1 MRGIGEAGSARIRA
15 VREGEPVSRREDIWE
30 EPVLGAGSAG
40 VGTDFEPVEL
50 GEETDTKMMGGGRWT
65 ENPVVDPEHSN
76 VDPDEEAAR
85 NRNTLLSYFN
95 DIASIP
101 TLTKEQE
108 VMLAKEMEAATF
120 EMRAGILAVPFT
132 WREAVQIWRGL
143 QAENRVTA
151 KMSEAY
157 GSGTPDGEERG
168 ERLDKALKRVEKLL
182 ARYDLLRATRASKE
196 RAEKLARVE
205 VSMRRALREAD
216 LSMQIFERVRR
227 KLRSARDTM
236 AGYERQISDL
246 RSPKRAPRTEQGRLR
261 RDRELRAL
269 RKQLREVETL
279 VGMKAPEFLA
289 LMDKVDLAYDRLM
302 FHKNKFV
309 QHNLKLV
316 IAIAKDYRN
325 MGIAFQDLI
334 QEGNLGLIRAVEK
347 FDYRRGHKFST
358 YALWWIRQALI
369 RAIQNQS
376 RTIRIPSHMHDTLL
390 KYYRCYNTLAKR
402 LGREPKTSE
411 LARELNLSVEQT
423 ERLQKMTREPV
434 SLETQ
439 VKGTDSK
446 ILKDFVK
453 DPGTHSPLEG
463 LDRVRL
469 ERATEDSIAQLNER
483 ERNILR
489 WRFGMKGEQDHTL
502 EEIGEKL
509 GLSRERVR
517 QLEARAIEKLRH
529 SSKQRLLEAFAEL

>member
-1 MRGIGEAGSARIRA
+1 MS
-15 VREGEPVSRREDIWE
+15 
-30 EPVLGAGSAG
+30 
-40 VGTDFEPVEL
+40 
-50 GEETDTKMMGGGRWT
+50 ETKS
-65 ENPVVDPEHSN
+65 ENQNVDPE
-76 VDPDEEAAR
+76 EEVAR

-101 TLTKEQE
+101 TLTKEEE
-108 VMLAKEMEAATF
+108 VMLAKEMESATF

-168 ERLDKALKRVEKLL
+168 ERLDKALKRVETGL
-182 ARYDLLRATRASKE
+182 ARYDQQL
-196 RAEKLARVE
+196 AEKAPREKTDRVAQ
-205 VSMRRALREAD
+205 SIQRALRDAD

-227 KLRSARDTM
+227 KLRSGRDTM
-236 AGYERQISDL
+236 VKYDLQIESL
-246 RSPKRAPRTEQGRLR
+246 RSPKRAPRSDEGKQKRDKDVRAIR
-261 RDRELRAL
+261 R
-269 RKQLREVETL
+269 QLREVEQS
-279 VGMKAPEFLA
+279 VGLKCAEFTE
-289 LMDKVDLAYDRLM
+289 LMDKVDLSYDRLM
-302 FHKNKFV
+302 YHKNKFV

-390 KYYRCYNTLAKR
+390 KYYRSYNALSKR

-411 LARELNLSVEQT
+411 LAEELKLSVEQT

-446 ILKDFVK
+446 VLKDFVK
-453 DPGTHSPLEG
+453 DPTTISPLEG

-469 ERATEDSIAQLNER
+469 ETATEDSIAQLNER

>member
-1 MRGIGEAGSARIRA
+1 
-15 VREGEPVSRREDIWE
+15 
-30 EPVLGAGSAG
+30 
-40 VGTDFEPVEL
+40 
-50 GEETDTKMMGGGRWT
+50 
-65 ENPVVDPEHSN
+65 
-76 VDPDEEAAR
+76 
-85 NRNTLLSYFN
+85 
-95 DIASIP
+95 
-101 TLTKEQE
+101 
-108 VMLAKEMEAATF
+108 
-120 EMRAGILAVPFT
+120 
-132 WREAVQIWRGL
+132 
-143 QAENRVTA
+143 
-151 KMSEAY
+151 MSEAY
-157 GSGTPDGEERG
+157 GSGTPEGEERG
-168 ERLDKALKRVEKLL
+168 EKLDKCLKRVEVLL
-182 ARYDLLRATRASKE
+182 ARYNELEAAGKDEESGALA
-196 RAEKLARVE
+196 KLE
-205 VSMRRALREAD
+205 LSIQKALRDAD
-216 LSMQIFERVRR
+216 LSMQIFERIRR
-227 KLRSARDTM
+227 KLRGARDTM
-236 AGYERQISDL
+236 ASYERQIRDL
-246 RSPKRAPRTEQGRLR
+246 RSPKRVPKTEKGKL
-261 RDRELRAL
+261 DREKELRSL
-269 RKQLREVETL
+269 RKQLRDVEIS
-279 VGMKAPEFLA
+279 VGAKAPDFIK
-289 LMDKVDLAYDRLM
+289 LMDGVDLAYERLM

-390 KYYRCYNTLAKR
+390 KYYRTYNALSKR

-411 LARELNLSVEQT
+411 LAKELKISLEQT

-446 ILKDFVK
+446 VLKDFVK
-453 DPGTHSPLEG
+453 DPATVSPLEG
-463 LDRVRL
+463 LDRLRL
-469 ERATEDSIAQLNER
+469 ERATEESISQLNER

>member
-1 MRGIGEAGSARIRA
+1 VNRKSDGVWDEQAMGAAQGGEEAE
-15 VREGEPVSRREDIWE
+15 VESR
-30 EPVLGAGSAG
+30 
-40 VGTDFEPVEL
+40 EL
-50 GEETDTKMMGGGRWT
+50 GVETDEKLVDGGDRWA
-65 ENPVVDPEHSN
+65 EPAVAEPEHSN

-95 DIASIP
+95 DIAHIP
-101 TLTKEQE
+101 TLTKEEE

-120 EMRAGILAVPFT
+120 EMRSGILSTPFT
-132 WREAVQIWRGL
+132 WREAVNIWRAL

-157 GSGTPDGEERG
+157 GSGTPEGEERG
-168 ERLDKALKRVEKLL
+168 ERLDAALERVEALL
-182 ARYDLLRATRASKE
+182 PRYEAHLRE
-196 RAEKLARVE
+196 RDGEERLARVE
-205 VSMRRALREAD
+205 QALVRALSEAD
-216 LSMQIFERVRR
+216 LSMQIFERIRR
-227 KLRSARDTM
+227 KLRAMRDTL
-236 AGYERQISDL
+236 ARYDAQINEL
-246 RSPKRAPRTEQGRLR
+246 RSPRRAPRSEKGCQDRE
-261 RDRELRAL
+261 RELRTL
-269 RKQLREVETL
+269 RRQMRDVEAV
-279 VGMKAPEFLA
+279 VGRRFAEFGPT
-289 LMDKVDLAYDRLM
+289 MERVDAAYDRLM
-302 FHKNKFV
+302 YHKNKFV

-347 FDYRRGHKFST
+347 FDHRRGHKFST

-390 KYYRCYNTLAKR
+390 KYYRTFNALSKR

-411 LARELNLSVEQT
+411 LAEAMKISLEQT

-446 ILKDFVK
+446 LLKDFVR
-453 DPGTHSPLEG
+453 DPAAVSPLDG
-463 LDRVRL
+463 LDRNRL
-469 ERATEDSIAQLNER
+469 ERATEESISMLNER

-529 SSKQRLLEAFAEL
+529 CSRQRLLEAFSDL

>member
-1 MRGIGEAGSARIRA
+1 VTKVGNVWDEQTFSVSQEA
-15 VREGEPVSRREDIWE
+15 EPEAENR
-30 EPVLGAGSAG
+30 
-40 VGTDFEPVEL
+40 EL
-50 GEETDTKMMGGGRWT
+50 GENTDRKLVGSPTWGETQT
-65 ENPVVDPEHSN
+65 PDPEHSN
-76 VDPDEEAAR
+76 VDPEEEVAR

-120 EMRAGILAVPFT
+120 EMRSGILSVPFT
-132 WREAVQIWRGL
+132 WREAVR
-143 QAENRVTA
+143 
-151 KMSEAY
+151 
-157 GSGTPDGEERG
+157 
-168 ERLDKALKRVEKLL
+168 ALKRVETLLGKYDQLASTKGAQPKL
-182 ARYDLLRATRASKE
+182 DKIDQGI
-196 RAEKLARVE
+196 
-205 VSMRRALREAD
+205 RRALKEAD
-216 LSMQIFERVRR
+216 LSMQIFERIRRAVRAFR
-227 KLRSARDTM
+227 DDLARADARIQALRHPR
-236 AGYERQISDL
+236 RV
-246 RSPKRAPRTEQGRLR
+246 PRTEKGQAARE
-261 RDRELRAL
+261 RDVRAARKDLRAIEA
-269 RKQLREVETL
+269 R
-279 VGMKAPEFLA
+279 VGMKQPEFA
-289 LMDKVDLAYDRLM
+289 KVMDGVDLAYDRLM
-302 FHKNKFV
+302 YHKNKFV

-390 KYYRCYNTLAKR
+390 KYYRSYNALSKR
-402 LGREPKTSE
+402 LGREPSTSE
-411 LARELNLSVEQT
+411 LAKELTLTVEQT
-423 ERLQKMTREPV
+423 EKLQKMTREPV

-446 ILKDFVK
+446 VLKDFVK
-453 DPGTHSPLEG
+453 DPTTVSPLEG
-463 LDRVRL
+463 LDRFRL
-469 ERATEDSIAQLNER
+469 EKATEESICQLNER

-529 SSKQRLLEAFAEL
+529 SSKQRLLETFTQL

>member
-1 MRGIGEAGSARIRA
+1 MDFSESSLGRNPRKGARRGGDCKAADTRIDAMGDGDVARDLVEEA
-15 VREGEPVSRREDIWE
+15 EPKT
-30 EPVLGAGSAG
+30 
-40 VGTDFEPVEL
+40 VG
-50 GEETDTKMMGGGRWT
+50 GQWT
-65 ENPVVDPEHSN
+65 ESTLVDPEHSN
-76 VDPDEEAAR
+76 VDPEEEAAR

-95 DIASIP
+95 DIANIP

-108 VMLAKEMEAATF
+108 VMLAKEMEVATF
-120 EMRAGILAVPFT
+120 EMRTGILSVPFT
-132 WREAVQIWRGL
+132 WRQAVGIWRGL

-168 ERLDKALKRVEKLL
+168 DRLDKCLVKVEVQVAKYDELVEAKAEAEKTARVVDSIQKALK
-182 ARYDLLRATRASKE
+182 
-196 RAEKLARVE
+196 
-205 VSMRRALREAD
+205 EAD
-216 LSMQIFERVRR
+216 LSMQIFERIRR
-227 KLRSARDTM
+227 KLRTARDSM
-236 AGYERQISDL
+236 ARLDQEIQSL
-246 RSPKRAPRTEQGRLR
+246 KSPKRAPRSEKGKAE
-261 RDRELRAL
+261 RDKELRAL
-269 RKQLREVETL
+269 RRKLRDVESS
-279 VGMKAPEFLA
+279 VGMKAADFIP
-289 LMDKVDLAYDRLM
+289 LMDRVDLAYDRLM
-302 FHKNKFV
+302 YHKNKFV

-390 KYYRCYNTLAKR
+390 KYYRTFNALSKR

-411 LARELNLSVEQT
+411 LAKELKISVEQT

-446 ILKDFVK
+446 VLKDFVK
-453 DPGTHSPLEG
+453 DPTAISPMEG
-463 LDRVRL
+463 LDRFRL

-529 SSKQRLLEAFAEL
+529 SSKQRLLDAFTDL

>member
-1 MRGIGEAGSARIRA
+1 M
-15 VREGEPVSRREDIWE
+15 
-30 EPVLGAGSAG
+30 
-40 VGTDFEPVEL
+40 T
-50 GEETDTKMMGGGRWT
+50 TKT
-65 ENPVVDPEHSN
+65 KENQN
-76 VDPDEEAAR
+76 VDPDEEVAR

-101 TLTKEQE
+101 TLTKEEE
-108 VMLAKEMEAATF
+108 VMLAKEMESATF
-120 EMRAGILAVPFT
+120 DMRTGILAVPFT
-132 WREAVQIWRGL
+132 WQEAVRIWRGL

-168 ERLDKALKRVEKLL
+168 ERLDKSLKRVETLL
-182 ARYDLLRATRASKE
+182 ARYQEAVQEKAQDKADKATKSIQ
-196 RAEKLARVE
+196 
-205 VSMRRALREAD
+205 RALREAD

-236 AGYERQISDL
+236 VEFDLQVEDL
-246 RSPKRAPRTEQGRLR
+246 RSPKRAPRSAAGKVQ
-261 RDRELRAL
+261 RDKEVRVA
-269 RKQLREVETL
+269 RKQLREVESL
-279 VGMKAPEFLA
+279 VGMKSADYIEV
-289 LMDKVDLAYDRLM
+289 MDRVDLAYDRLM
-302 FHKNKFV
+302 HHKNRFV

-390 KYYRCYNTLAKR
+390 KYYRSYNALAKR

-411 LARELNLSVEQT
+411 LAQELKISVEQT

-446 ILKDFVK
+446 VLKDFVK
-453 DPGTHSPLEG
+453 DPTTASPLEG

-469 ERATEDSIAQLNER
+469 EIATEDSIAQLNER

-529 SSKQRLLEAFAEL
+529 SSKQRLLEAFADL

>member
-1 MRGIGEAGSARIRA
+1 MSAA
-15 VREGEPVSRREDIWE
+15 
-30 EPVLGAGSAG
+30 
-40 VGTDFEPVEL
+40 
-50 GEETDTKMMGGGRWT
+50 RW
-65 ENPVVDPEHSN
+65 NKSSVVDPEHSN

-108 VMLAKEMEAATF
+108 VMLAKEMESATF

-132 WREAVQIWRGL
+132 WREAVDIWRGL

-168 ERLDKALKRVEKLL
+168 ERLDR
-182 ARYDLLRATRASKE
+182 S
-196 RAEKLARVE
+196 LARVE
-205 VSMRRALREAD
+205 SLLAKYDAALGKKAAKHDPGKLAESIQRALKQAD

-236 AGYERQISDL
+236 AGYERQIESL
-246 RSPKRAPRTEQGRLR
+246 KSPKRAPRTEKGQAARQRDLR
-261 RDRELRAL
+261 VL
-269 RKQLREVETL
+269 RKQLREVEQS
-279 VGMKAPEFLA
+279 VGMKSDAYMVV
-289 LMDKVDLAYDRLM
+289 MDKVDLGYDRLM
-302 FHKNKFV
+302 YHKNKFV

-325 MGIAFQDLI
+325 MGIPFQDLI

-390 KYYRCYNTLAKR
+390 KYYRTFNALSKR

-411 LARELNLSVEQT
+411 LAKELKISVEQT

-446 ILKDFVK
+446 VLKDFVK
-453 DPGTHSPLEG
+453 DPGTPSPLDG
-463 LDRVRL
+463 LDRFRL
-469 ERATEDSIAQLNER
+469 EKATEESIAQLNER

-529 SSKQRLLEAFAEL
+529 SSKQRLLEAFTDL

>member
-1 MRGIGEAGSARIRA
+1 VDGKVASASVWDEQAFSVSQSQEPESEAR
-15 VREGEPVSRREDIWE
+15 
-30 EPVLGAGSAG
+30 
-40 VGTDFEPVEL
+40 EL
-50 GEETDTKMMGGGRWT
+50 GEETDRKIVTGNRWG
-65 ENPVVDPEHSN
+65 ENPPANPEHSN
-76 VDPDEEAAR
+76 VDPEEEVAR

-95 DIASIP
+95 DIAAIP

-120 EMRAGILAVPFT
+120 EMRSGILSVPFT
-132 WREAVQIWRGL
+132 WREAVSIWRGL
-143 QAENRVTA
+143 QGENRVTA
-151 KMSEAY
+151 KMSESY
-157 GSGTPDGEERG
+157 GSGTPDGAERG
-168 ERLDKALKRVEKLL
+168 EKLDRALKRVETLL
-182 ARYDLLRATRASKE
+182 GKYDQLVSQRAG
-196 RAEKLARVE
+196 AEQLDKIDQGI
-205 VSMRRALREAD
+205 RRALRDAD
-216 LSMQIFERVRR
+216 LSMQIFERIRR
-227 KLRSARDTM
+227 KLRAARDEM
-236 AGYERQISDL
+236 ARALGLVDSL
-246 RSPKRAPRTEQGRLR
+246 RSSRRTPRTDKGRTV
-261 RDRELRAL
+261 REREVRAA
-269 RKQLREVETL
+269 RKQLREIEAR
-279 VGMKAPEFLA
+279 VGMKAAEFTCV
-289 LMDKVDLAYDRLM
+289 MDQVDLAYDRLM
-302 FHKNKFV
+302 YHKNKFV

-390 KYYRCYNTLAKR
+390 KYYRSYNALSKR
-402 LGREPKTSE
+402 LGREPTTTE
-411 LARELNLSVEQT
+411 LGKELGLSVDQT
-423 ERLQKMTREPV
+423 EKLQKMTREPV

-446 ILKDFVK
+446 VLKDFVK
-453 DPGTHSPLEG
+453 DPTTVSPLEG
-463 LDRVRL
+463 LDRFRL
-469 ERATEDSIAQLNER
+469 EKATEESISQLNER

-529 SSKQRLLEAFAEL
+529 CSKQRLLEAFTEL

>member
-1 MRGIGEAGSARIRA
+1 MAWNEDETAIAD
-15 VREGEPVSRREDIWE
+15 SRNLEDALEFE
-30 EPVLGAGSAG
+30 EPVATKAM
-40 VGTDFEPVEL
+40 
-50 GEETDTKMMGGGRWT
+50 EEGPWAEKGM
-65 ENPVVDPEHSN
+65 VDPEHSN
-76 VDPDEEAAR
+76 VDPDEEVAR

-101 TLTKEQE
+101 TLTKDQE
-108 VMLAKEMEAATF
+108 VMLAQEMESATIR
-120 EMRAGILAVPFT
+120 MRGGILAVPLT
-132 WREAVQIWRGL
+132 WREAVAHWRSL

-151 KMSEAY
+151 KMSESY
-157 GSGTPDGEERG
+157 GSGTPEGERRG
-168 ERLDKALKRVEKLL
+168 ERLDESLAIVEACL
-182 ARYDLLRATRASKE
+182 AEYDRLGGETAP
-196 RAEKLARVE
+196 AEKTTDIIGKVQE
-205 VSMRRALREAD
+205 SLRDAD
-216 LSMQIFERVRR
+216 LSMQLVDSIRR
-227 KLRSARDTM
+227 KLRAERDVM
-236 AGYERQISDL
+236 VRIDRQIRDL
-246 RSPKRAPRTEQGRLR
+246 ESPKRAPRSDRGRVE
-261 RDRELRAL
+261 RDEELRS
-269 RKQLREVETL
+269 LRERLKLVEDR
-279 VGMKAPEFLA
+279 VGMSVTEFPA
-289 LMDKVDLAYDRLM
+289 LMDRVDLAYDRLM
-302 FHKNKFV
+302 YHKNKFV

-325 MGIAFQDLI
+325 MGIEFHDLI

-390 KYYRCYNTLAKR
+390 KFYRTEKGLHTR
-402 LGREPKTSE
+402 LGREPNTSE
-411 LARELNLSVEQT
+411 LAKELKLSYEQT

-434 SLETQ
+434 SLETR

-446 ILKDFVK
+446 VLKDFVK
-453 DPGTHSPLEG
+453 DPSTVSPLEG
-463 LDRVRL
+463 LDRFRL
-469 ERATEDSIAQLNER
+469 EQATEDSIAQLNER

-517 QLEARAIEKLRH
+517 QLEARAIEKLRS
-529 SSKQRLLEAFAEL
+529 SSKHRLLEPFTE

>member
-1 MRGIGEAGSARIRA
+1 MSASWHI
-15 VREGEPVSRREDIWE
+15 
-30 EPVLGAGSAG
+30 
-40 VGTDFEPVEL
+40 
-50 GEETDTKMMGGGRWT
+50 
-65 ENPVVDPEHSN
+65 DPENSN

-95 DIASIP
+95 DIAAIP
-101 TLTKEQE
+101 TLTKDEE

-120 EMRAGILAVPFT
+120 EMRESILKVPFT
-132 WREAVQIWRGL
+132 WREAVDIWRGL

-157 GSGTPDGEERG
+157 GSGTPEGEERG
-168 ERLDKALKRVEKLL
+168 LKVDKHLKRVEQQL
-182 ARYDLLRATRASKE
+182 ARYDELLAAEADEASL
-196 RAEKLARVE
+196 EKVVA
-205 VSMRRALREAD
+205 SMQRSLRDAD

-227 KLRSARDTM
+227 KLRAARDTVQRHD
-236 AGYERQISDL
+236 GQLREL
-246 RSPKRAPRTEQGRLR
+246 RSPKRAPRTEKGRV
-261 RDRELRAL
+261 DRERDVRNL
-269 RKQLREVETL
+269 RKQLRDVEL
-279 VGMKAPEFLA
+279 SIGMRAPEYIA
-289 LMDKVDLAYDRLM
+289 LMDIVDRSYERLM
-302 FHKNKFV
+302 HHKNRFV

-390 KYYRCYNTLAKR
+390 KYYRTYNALSKR

-411 LARELNLSVEQT
+411 LARDLKLSVEQT
-423 ERLQKMTREPV
+423 ERLQKMTREPI

-446 ILKDFVK
+446 VLKDFVK
-453 DPGTHSPLEG
+453 DPGTISPMDG

-469 ERATEDSIAQLNER
+469 EKATEESISQLNER

>member
-1 MRGIGEAGSARIRA
+1 MKGARWA
-15 VREGEPVSRREDIWE
+15 ES
-30 EPVLGAGSAG
+30 S
-40 VGTDFEPVEL
+40 T
-50 GEETDTKMMGGGRWT
+50 TT
-65 ENPVVDPEHSN
+65 VVDPEHSN
-76 VDPDEEAAR
+76 VDPEEEAAR

-101 TLTKEQE
+101 TLTKEEE
-108 VMLAKEMEAATF
+108 VMLAKEMESATG
-120 EMRAGILAVPFT
+120 EMRGGILSVPFT
-132 WREAVQIWRGL
+132 WREAIEIWRGL

-157 GSGTPDGEERG
+157 GSGTPEGEERG
-168 ERLDKALKRVEKLL
+168 EKLDKCLKRVEALL
-182 ARYDLLRATRASKE
+182 ARYNELEAANKDDKAGLT
-196 RAEKLARVE
+196 KLE
-205 VSMRRALREAD
+205 NSIQKALREAD
-216 LSMQIFERVRR
+216 LSMQIFERLRR
-227 KLRSARDTM
+227 RLRGGRDTM
-236 AGYERQISDL
+236 ASYERQIREL
-246 RSPKRAPRTEQGRLR
+246 RSPKRVPKTDKGKQ
-261 RDRELRAL
+261 DREKELRAL
-269 RKQLREVETL
+269 RKQLRDVEISIG
-279 VGMKAPEFLA
+279 VRAPEFIA
-289 LMDKVDLAYDRLM
+289 LMDRVDLAYERLM

-390 KYYRCYNTLAKR
+390 KYYRTYNALSKR

-411 LARELNLSVEQT
+411 LAKELKISLEQT

-446 ILKDFVK
+446 VLKDFVK
-453 DPGTHSPLEG
+453 DPATVSPLEG
-463 LDRVRL
+463 LDRLRL
-469 ERATEDSIAQLNER
+469 ERATEESISQLNER

-529 SSKQRLLEAFAEL
+529 SSKQRLLEAFADL

>member
-1 MRGIGEAGSARIRA
+1 MGTVWDEQALSGSRSEGSRA
-15 VREGEPVSRREDIWE
+15 SE
-30 EPVLGAGSAG
+30 LG
-40 VGTDFEPVEL
+40 VEVEL
-50 GEETDTKMMGGGRWT
+50 GEGTDEAIAAGPFT
-65 ENPVVDPEHSN
+65 ERSMVDPEHSN
-76 VDPDEEAAR
+76 VDPDEEVAR

-101 TLTKEQE
+101 TLTKEEE

-120 EMRAGILAVPFT
+120 EMRGGILSVPFT
-132 WREAVQIWRGL
+132 WREAIEIWRNL

-157 GSGTPDGEERG
+157 GSGTPEGEERG
-168 ERLDKALKRVEKLL
+168 ERLDKALKK
-182 ARYDLLRATRASKE
+182 
-196 RAEKLARVE
+196 VE
-205 VSMRRALREAD
+205 VLLDRYEVVVKEEEPSENIQKLVESIEKALRDAD
-216 LSMQIFERVRR
+216 LSMQIFERIRR
-227 KLRSARDTM
+227 KLRENRDIM
-236 AGYERQISDL
+236 VRRDKEINDL
-246 RSPKRAPRTEQGRLR
+246 RSPKRAPRSEAGKVEREKEVRIARKKLR
-261 RDRELRAL
+261 SI
-269 RKQLREVETL
+269 ETKI
-279 VGMKAPEFLA
+279 GIKCPEFVK

-302 FHKNKFV
+302 YHKNKFV

-325 MGIAFQDLI
+325 MGIHFQDLI

-390 KYYRCYNTLAKR
+390 KYYRTYNALSKR
-402 LGREPKTSE
+402 LGREPQTSE
-411 LARELNLSVEQT
+411 LAKELKLSVEQT

-446 ILKDFVK
+446 VLKDFVK
-453 DPGTHSPLEG
+453 DPSTVSPLEG
-463 LDRVRL
+463 LDRFRL
-469 ERATEDSIAQLNER
+469 EQATEDSIAQLNER

-517 QLEARAIEKLRH
+517 QLEARAIEKLRN
-529 SSKQRLLEAFAEL
+529 SSKQRLLEAFTDL

>member
-1 MRGIGEAGSARIRA
+1 
-15 VREGEPVSRREDIWE
+15 
-30 EPVLGAGSAG
+30 
-40 VGTDFEPVEL
+40 
-50 GEETDTKMMGGGRWT
+50 
-65 ENPVVDPEHSN
+65 
-76 VDPDEEAAR
+76 
-85 NRNTLLSYFN
+85 
-95 DIASIP
+95 
-101 TLTKEQE
+101 
-108 VMLAKEMEAATF
+108 MLAKEMESATF

-132 WREAVQIWRGL
+132 WREAVDIWRGL

-168 ERLDKALKRVEKLL
+168 ERLDKAL
-182 ARYDLLRATRASKE
+182 
-196 RAEKLARVE
+196 ARVE
-205 VSMRRALREAD
+205 SQLAKYDALISKKGGREKTEKLTDSIQRALRQAD

-227 KLRSARDTM
+227 KLRSARDTI
-236 AGYERQISDL
+236 AGYDRQARSL
-246 RSPKRAPRTEQGRLR
+246 KSPKRAPRTEKGKAERE
-261 RDRELRAL
+261 RELRVL
-269 RKQLREVETL
+269 RKQMREVEQS
-279 VGMKAPEFLA
+279 VGMKAIDYMA
-289 LMDKVDLAYDRLM
+289 LMDQVDLAYDRLM

-325 MGIAFQDLI
+325 MGIPFQDLI

-390 KYYRCYNTLAKR
+390 KYYRTFNALSKR

-411 LARELNLSVEQT
+411 LSKELKISVEQT

-446 ILKDFVK
+446 VLKDFVK
-453 DPGTHSPLEG
+453 DPSTLSPLDG
-463 LDRVRL
+463 LDRFRL
-469 ERATEDSIAQLNER
+469 EKATEESIAQLNER

>member
-1 MRGIGEAGSARIRA
+1 
-15 VREGEPVSRREDIWE
+15 VSRKGDLIWDGDGVAVSD
-30 EPVLGAGSAG
+30 PGVDAGAEAS
-40 VGTDFEPVEL
+40 EI
-50 GEETDTKMMGGGRWT
+50 GEETDGKIMETNRWT
-65 ENPVVDPEHSN
+65 DSAAVDPENSN
-76 VDPDEEAAR
+76 VDPEEEAAR

-101 TLTKEQE
+101 TLTKDQE
-108 VMLAKEMEAATF
+108 VMLAKEMEAATY
-120 EMRAGILAVPFT
+120 EMRSGILAVPFT
-132 WREAVQIWRGL
+132 WREAVTIWRGL

-151 KMSEAY
+151 KMSESY

-168 ERLDKALKRVEKLL
+168 ERLDAALEKVEKLL
-182 ARYDLLRATRASKE
+182 AKYDAAGSDRVAKDKRD
-196 RAEKLARVE
+196 KLAQGIQ
-205 VSMRRALREAD
+205 RALRDAD
-216 LSMQIFERVRR
+216 LSMQIFERIRR
-227 KLRSARDTM
+227 KLRSARDAM
-236 AGYERQISDL
+236 EGY
-246 RSPKRAPRTEQGRLR
+246 
-261 RDRELRAL
+261 DRELRSLKSPRRAPRSAEGRQQRDREIRQL
-269 RKQLREVETL
+269 RKQLREVESS
-279 VGMKAPEFLA
+279 VGMKWTDYAKI
-289 LMDKVDLAYDRLM
+289 MDRVDLAYDRLM

-390 KYYRCYNTLAKR
+390 KYYRTYNSLSKR
-402 LGREPKTSE
+402 LGREPTTTE
-411 LARELNLSVEQT
+411 LGKELGLSVEQT
-423 ERLQKMTREPV
+423 EKLQKMTREPV

-446 ILKDFVK
+446 VLKDFVK
-453 DPGTHSPLEG
+453 DSTSVSPLEG
-463 LDRVRL
+463 LDRFRL
-469 ERATEDSIAQLNER
+469 EQATEESISQLNER

-517 QLEARAIEKLRH
+517 QLEARAIEKLRQ
-529 SSKQRLLEAFAEL
+529 SSKQRLLEAFSELA

>member
-1 MRGIGEAGSARIRA
+1 MS
-15 VREGEPVSRREDIWE
+15 SN
-30 EPVLGAGSAG
+30 S
-40 VGTDFEPVEL
+40 
-50 GEETDTKMMGGGRWT
+50 
-65 ENPVVDPEHSN
+65 ENQNVDPE
-76 VDPDEEAAR
+76 EEVAR

-95 DIASIP
+95 DIAAIP
-101 TLTKEQE
+101 TLTKEEE

-120 EMRAGILAVPFT
+120 DMRAGILAVPFT
-132 WREAVQIWRGL
+132 WREAVAIWRGL

-168 ERLDKALKRVEKLL
+168 EKLDKALKRVENQL
-182 ARYDLLRATRASKE
+182 ARWDKGRT
-196 RAEKLARVE
+196 EKLPADKLDKA
-205 VSMRRALREAD
+205 SASIQRALREAD
-216 LSMQIFERVRR
+216 LSMQIFERIRR
-227 KLRSARDTM
+227 RLRTARDTM
-236 AGYERQISDL
+236 VGFDNKIQEL
-246 RSPKRAPRTEQGRLR
+246 KSPKRAPKTAEGKAR
-261 RDRELRAL
+261 RDKEIRTL
-269 RKQLREVETL
+269 RKHLREVENE
-279 VGMKAPEFLA
+279 VGMKVADYAP

-302 FHKNKFV
+302 YHKNKFV

-390 KYYRCYNTLAKR
+390 KYYRSYNALSKR
-402 LGREPKTSE
+402 LGREPTTSE
-411 LARELNLSVEQT
+411 LAKDLKITVEQT

-446 ILKDFVK
+446 VLKDFVK
-453 DPGTHSPLEG
+453 DPAAVSPLDG
-463 LDRVRL
+463 LDRMRL
-469 ERATEDSIAQLNER
+469 ETATEDSIAQLNDR

-529 SSKQRLLEAFAEL
+529 SSKQRLLEAFTDLS

>member
-1 MRGIGEAGSARIRA
+1 MSA
-15 VREGEPVSRREDIWE
+15 
-30 EPVLGAGSAG
+30 
-40 VGTDFEPVEL
+40 
-50 GEETDTKMMGGGRWT
+50 KRWT
-65 ENPVVDPEHSN
+65 DSQVVDPEHSN

-101 TLTKEQE
+101 TLTKEEE

-120 EMRAGILAVPFT
+120 DMRAGILAVPFT
-132 WREAVQIWRGL
+132 WREAVDIWRGL

-168 ERLDKALKRVEKLL
+168 ERLDKALAKVEAQLVK
-182 ARYDLLRATRASKE
+182 YDDEAGHKSPKDTSHKVAS
-196 RAEKLARVE
+196 
-205 VSMRRALREAD
+205 SIQRALKQAD

-227 KLRSARDTM
+227 KLRTARDTM
-236 AGYERQISDL
+236 VSYERQVKDL
-246 RSPKRAPRTEQGRLR
+246 KAPKRAPRTDKGKVERERDLRMLR
-261 RDRELRAL
+261 R
-269 RKQLREVETL
+269 QIREVEL
-279 VGMKAPEFLA
+279 SVGMRSMEFIE
-289 LMDKVDLAYDRLM
+289 LMDGVDMAYDRLM
-302 FHKNKFV
+302 DHKNKFV

-390 KYYRCYNTLAKR
+390 KYYRTFNALSKR

-411 LARELNLSVEQT
+411 LAKELKISVEQT

-446 ILKDFVK
+446 VLKDFVK
-453 DPGTHSPLEG
+453 DPTTLSPLEG
-463 LDRVRL
+463 LDRFRL
-469 ERATEDSIAQLNER
+469 EQATEESIAQLNER

-529 SSKQRLLEAFAEL
+529 SSKQRLLEAFTELS

>member
-1 MRGIGEAGSARIRA
+1 MSA
-15 VREGEPVSRREDIWE
+15 SWKHQ
-30 EPVLGAGSAG
+30 AG
-40 VGTDFEPVEL
+40 VD
-50 GEETDTKMMGGGRWT
+50 R
-65 ENPVVDPEHSN
+65 ENSN

-95 DIASIP
+95 DIAQIP
-101 TLTKEQE
+101 TLTKDEE
-108 VMLAKEMEAATF
+108 VLLAKEMESATF
-120 EMRAGILAVPFT
+120 EMREAILRVPLT
-132 WREAVQIWRGL
+132 WRETVDIWRGL
-143 QAENRVTA
+143 QAEHRVTA

-157 GSGTPDGEERG
+157 GSGTPESEERG
-168 ERLDKALKRVEKLL
+168 DKIDKCLKRVEAQLERYVELAAAAAGSAEVARTVKLI
-182 ARYDLLRATRASKE
+182 RK
-196 RAEKLARVE
+196 
-205 VSMRRALREAD
+205 ALREAD

-227 KLRSARDTM
+227 KLCARRDEMRRTRD
-236 AGYERQISDL
+236 AIGAL
-246 RSPKRAPRTEQGRLR
+246 GSPKRAPRTEHG
-261 RDRELRAL
+261 RELREHDLA
-269 RKQLREVETL
+269 QLRERLAQQEGH
-279 VGMKAPEFLA
+279 VGLCAAEYIP
-289 LMDKVDLAYDRLM
+289 LMDVVDVSYERLM
-302 FHKNKFV
+302 LHKNKFV

-390 KYYRCYNTLAKR
+390 KYYRAYNTLSKR

-411 LARELNLSVEQT
+411 LARELSLSVDQT
-423 ERLQKMTREPV
+423 ERLQKMTREPI

-446 ILKDFVK
+446 MLKDFVR
-453 DPGTHSPLEG
+453 DPSTLSPADG
-463 LDRVRL
+463 MDRVRL
-469 ERATEDSIAQLNER
+469 EQATEESIAQLNER

-529 SSKQRLLEAFAEL
+529 SSRQRLLDAFAET

>member
-1 MRGIGEAGSARIRA
+1 MDAAER
-15 VREGEPVSRREDIWE
+15 
-30 EPVLGAGSAG
+30 
-40 VGTDFEPVEL
+40 
-50 GEETDTKMMGGGRWT
+50 EETDLAEKTMI
-65 ENPVVDPEHSN
+65 DPENSN
-76 VDPDEEAAR
+76 VDPDDEVAR

-108 VMLAKEMEAATF
+108 VMLAKEMESATL
-120 EMRAGILAVPFT
+120 EMRAGILSVPFT
-132 WREAVQIWRGL
+132 WREAVEIWRGL

-168 ERLDKALKRVEKLL
+168 ERLDKALKRVESLL
-182 ARYDLLRATRASKE
+182 GKYDLLIGSKGSKDKVNRIGAS
-196 RAEKLARVE
+196 VD
-205 VSMRRALREAD
+205 RALKEAD

-227 KLRSARDTM
+227 KLRTARDTM
-236 AGYERQISDL
+236 VSFDRQVRDL
-246 RSPKRAPRTEQGRLR
+246 KSPKRAPRSDKGKAS
-261 RDRELRAL
+261 RDREVRMLR
-269 RKQLREVETL
+269 RQLREVEKS
-279 VGMKAPEFLA
+279 VGIVCDEFTE
-289 LMDKVDLAYDRLM
+289 LMDSVDLAYDRLM
-302 FHKNKFV
+302 YHKNKFV

-390 KYYRCYNTLAKR
+390 KYYRTYNAMAKR

-411 LARELNLSVEQT
+411 LAKELSISVEQT

-446 ILKDFVK
+446 VLKDFVK
-453 DPGTHSPLEG
+453 DPDMVSPIEG
-463 LDRVRL
+463 LDRMRL
-469 ERATEDSIAQLNER
+469 EQATEDSISQLNER

-502 EEIGEKL
+502 EEIGDKL

-529 SSKQRLLEAFAEL
+529 SSKQRLLEAFTEL

>member
-1 MRGIGEAGSARIRA
+1 MI
-15 VREGEPVSRREDIWE
+15 
-30 EPVLGAGSAG
+30 
-40 VGTDFEPVEL
+40 
-50 GEETDTKMMGGGRWT
+50 
-65 ENPVVDPEHSN
+65 DPENSN
-76 VDPDEEAAR
+76 VDPEEEVAR

-108 VMLAKEMEAATF
+108 VMLAKEMESATL
-120 EMRAGILAVPFT
+120 EMRGGILSVPFT
-132 WREAVQIWRGL
+132 WREAVDIWRGL

-168 ERLDKALKRVEKLL
+168 ERLDKALKRVESLL
-182 ARYDLLRATRASKE
+182 ARYDKQLEEKAE
-196 RAEKLARVE
+196 RDALDRIGRSIQK
-205 VSMRRALREAD
+205 ALREAD

-227 KLRSARDTM
+227 KLRTARDTM
-236 AGYERQISDL
+236 SSFDRQVRQL
-246 RSPKRAPRTEQGRLR
+246 KSPKRAPRSEKGKGE
-261 RDRELRAL
+261 RDREVRQLR
-269 RKQLREVETL
+269 RQLREVEVS
-279 VGMKAPEFLA
+279 VGMRFAEFA
-289 LMDKVDLAYDRLM
+289 EGMDTVDLAYDRLM
-302 FHKNKFV
+302 YHKNKFV

-390 KYYRCYNTLAKR
+390 KYYRTYNALAKR

-411 LARELNLSVEQT
+411 LAKELKISVEQT

-446 ILKDFVK
+446 VLKDFVK
-453 DPGTHSPLEG
+453 DPTMVSPIEG
-463 LDRVRL
+463 LDRMRL
-469 ERATEDSIAQLNER
+469 EQATEDSISQLNER

>member
-1 MRGIGEAGSARIRA
+1 MTRKIENVWDEQAFTAMSDGE
-15 VREGEPVSRREDIWE
+15 
-30 EPVLGAGSAG
+30 GAEVEAN
-40 VGTDFEPVEL
+40 EL
-50 GEETDTKMMGGGRWT
+50 GEETDGKMMKGGGWADS
-65 ENPVVDPEHSN
+65 PVVDPEHSN
-76 VDPDEEAAR
+76 VDPEEEAAR

-120 EMRAGILAVPFT
+120 EMRTGILSVPFT
-132 WREAVQIWRGL
+132 WREAVDIWRGL

-168 ERLDKALKRVEKLL
+168 ERLDKALRRVETLL
-182 ARYDLLRATRASKE
+182 TKYDELCAGKVSKE
-196 RAEKLARVE
+196 RNSKIGRVE
-205 VSMRRALREAD
+205 ASIQRALRDAD

-227 KLRSARDTM
+227 KVRTARDTM
-236 AGYERQISDL
+236 VGYEKRISAL
-246 RSPKRAPRTEQGRLR
+246 RSPKRAPRTEKGKVE
-261 RDRELRAL
+261 RDREVRVL
-269 RKQLREVETL
+269 RKQLREVEVS
-279 VGMKAPEFLA
+279 VGMRSSEFIT

-390 KYYRCYNTLAKR
+390 KYYRSYNALAKR

-411 LARELNLSVEQT
+411 LAKELNLSVEQT

-453 DPGTHSPLEG
+453 DPATLSPLDG
-463 LDRVRL
+463 LDRMRL
-469 ERATEDSIAQLNER
+469 ERATEDSILQLNER

-529 SSKQRLLEAFAEL
+529 SSKQRLLEAFTEL

>member
-1 MRGIGEAGSARIRA
+1 MKGARWA
-15 VREGEPVSRREDIWE
+15 ES
-30 EPVLGAGSAG
+30 
-40 VGTDFEPVEL
+40 T
-50 GEETDTKMMGGGRWT
+50 
-65 ENPVVDPEHSN
+65 VVDPEHSN
-76 VDPDEEAAR
+76 VDPEEEAAR

-101 TLTKEQE
+101 TLTKEEE
-108 VMLAKEMEAATF
+108 VMLAKEMESATH
-120 EMRAGILAVPFT
+120 EMRSGILSVSFT
-132 WREAVQIWRGL
+132 WREAIDIWRGL

-157 GSGTPDGEERG
+157 GSGTPEGEERG
-168 ERLDKALKRVEKLL
+168 EKLDKCLKRVEILL
-182 ARYDLLRATRASKE
+182 AKYNEIEAANKE
-196 RAEKLARVE
+196 DKTSLTKLE
-205 VSMRRALREAD
+205 QSIQKALRDAD
-216 LSMQIFERVRR
+216 LSMQIFERIRR
-227 KLRSARDTM
+227 KLRGARDTM
-236 AGYERQISDL
+236 VSYERQIRDL
-246 RSPKRAPRTEQGRLR
+246 RSPKRTPKTEKGKQ
-261 RDRELRAL
+261 DREKELRAL
-269 RKQLREVETL
+269 RKQLRDVEIS
-279 VGMKAPEFLA
+279 VGVKSPDFIK
-289 LMDKVDLAYDRLM
+289 LMDRVDLAYERLM

-390 KYYRCYNTLAKR
+390 KYYRTYNALSKR

-411 LARELNLSVEQT
+411 LAKELKISLEQT

-446 ILKDFVK
+446 VLKDFVK
-453 DPGTHSPLEG
+453 DPATVSPLDG

-469 ERATEDSIAQLNER
+469 ERATEESISQLNER

>member
-1 MRGIGEAGSARIRA
+1 MRRTERHGK
-15 VREGEPVSRREDIWE
+15 
-30 EPVLGAGSAG
+30 
-40 VGTDFEPVEL
+40 
-50 GEETDTKMMGGGRWT
+50 TK
-65 ENPVVDPEHSN
+65 VKDSIIIDPEHSN
-76 VDPDEEAAR
+76 VDPDEEVAR

-101 TLTKEQE
+101 TLTKEEE
-108 VMLAKEMEAATF
+108 VMLAKEMESATF

-132 WREAVQIWRGL
+132 WREAVEIWHGL

-168 ERLDKALKRVEKLL
+168 ERLDKALKRVEALL
-182 ARYDLLRATRASKE
+182 AKHDALLTAKISKE
-196 RAEKLARVE
+196 KTARLVRSIE
-205 VSMRRALREAD
+205 RALKDAD

-236 AGYERQISDL
+236 VTYDRQLRDL
-246 RSPKRAPRTEQGRLR
+246 KSPKRAPRSEKGKAEREREVRTAR
-261 RDRELRAL
+261 R
-269 RKQLREVETL
+269 QLREVEAS
-279 VGMKAPEFLA
+279 VGMRCAEFSA
-289 LMDKVDLAYDRLM
+289 LMDRVDLAYDRLM
-302 FHKNKFV
+302 YHKNKFV

-390 KYYRCYNTLAKR
+390 KYYRTYNALAKR

-411 LARELNLSVEQT
+411 LAEELDISVEQT

-446 ILKDFVK
+446 VLKDFVK
-453 DPGTHSPLEG
+453 DPTMVSPIDG

-469 ERATEDSIAQLNER
+469 EQATEDSIAQLNDR

-502 EEIGEKL
+502 EEIAEKL

-529 SSKQRLLEAFAEL
+529 SAKQRLLEAFTDL

>member
-1 MRGIGEAGSARIRA
+1 
-15 VREGEPVSRREDIWE
+15 
-30 EPVLGAGSAG
+30 
-40 VGTDFEPVEL
+40 
-50 GEETDTKMMGGGRWT
+50 
-65 ENPVVDPEHSN
+65 
-76 VDPDEEAAR
+76 
-85 NRNTLLSYFN
+85 
-95 DIASIP
+95 
-101 TLTKEQE
+101 
-108 VMLAKEMEAATF
+108 MLAKEMESATF

-132 WREAVQIWRGL
+132 WREAISIWRAL

-157 GSGTPDGEERG
+157 GSGTPEGEERSQ
-168 ERLDKALKRVEKLL
+168 RLDKV
-182 ARYDLLRATRASKE
+182 
-196 RAEKLARVE
+196 LARVE
-205 VSMRRALREAD
+205 KQVARYDATAAAKPERPELGRLCRQIQKTLREAD
-216 LSMQIFERVRR
+216 LSMQIFERIRR
-227 KLRSARDTM
+227 KLRTARDTM
-236 AGYERQISDL
+236 ADYDRRLEEL
-246 RSPKRAPRTEQGRLR
+246 RSPKRAPRTDRGRAERERDLGALR
-261 RDRELRAL
+261 RH
-269 RKQLREVETL
+269 LREIEDH
-279 VGMKAPEFLA
+279 VGVRAPDFLS
-289 LMDKVDLAYDRLM
+289 LMERVDLAYDRLM
-302 FHKNKFV
+302 YHKNKFV

-390 KYYRCYNTLAKR
+390 KYYRAYNTLSKR
-402 LGREPKTSE
+402 LGREPTTSE
-411 LARELNLSVEQT
+411 LGRELKLSLDQT

-446 ILKDFVK
+446 VLKDFVK
-453 DPGTHSPLEG
+453 DPAAVSPTEG
-463 LDRVRL
+463 LDRLRL

-529 SSKQRLLEAFAEL
+529 SSKQRLLEAFSDL

>member
-1 MRGIGEAGSARIRA
+1 MI
-15 VREGEPVSRREDIWE
+15 
-30 EPVLGAGSAG
+30 
-40 VGTDFEPVEL
+40 
-50 GEETDTKMMGGGRWT
+50 
-65 ENPVVDPEHSN
+65 DPEHSN
-76 VDPDEEAAR
+76 VDPEAEVAR
-85 NRNTLLSYFN
+85 NRNTLLSYFS

-101 TLTKEQE
+101 TLKKEEE
-108 VMLAKEMEAATF
+108 VMLAKEMESATL
-120 EMRAGILAVPFT
+120 EMRAGILSIPFT

-151 KMSEAY
+151 KMSESY
-157 GSGTPDGEERG
+157 GSGTPDGEQRG
-168 ERLDKALKRVEKLL
+168 ERLDKALQRVEKLL
-182 ARYDLLRATRASKE
+182 RAYDSLEARADAADKIARTRKSIQ
-196 RAEKLARVE
+196 
-205 VSMRRALREAD
+205 RALGEAD
-216 LSMQIFERVRR
+216 LSMQIFERIRR
-227 KLRSARDTM
+227 KVRTARDTM
-236 AGYERQISDL
+236 QGYDKQLQRL
-246 RSPKRAPRTEQGRLR
+246 RSPRRAPRSEKGKTE
-261 RDRELRAL
+261 RDRELRVL
-269 RKQLREVETL
+269 RRHLREIEVS
-279 VGMKAPEFLA
+279 VGMKYADFAP
-289 LMDKVDLAYDRLM
+289 LMDQVDLAYDRLM
-302 FHKNKFV
+302 FHKNRFV

-390 KYYRCYNTLAKR
+390 KYYRMLNALSKK
-402 LGREPKTSE
+402 LGREPTTTE
-411 LARELNLSVEQT
+411 LAKALDLSVDQT
-423 ERLQKMTREPV
+423 EKLQKMTREPV

-446 ILKDFVK
+446 VLKDFVK
-453 DPGTHSPLEG
+453 DPVTISPVDG
-463 LDRVRL
+463 LDRFRL
-469 ERATEDSIAQLNER
+469 ERATEDSIARLNER

-517 QLEARAIEKLRH
+517 QLEARAIEKLRQ
-529 SSKQRLLEAFAEL
+529 SSRESLLEVFADL

>member
-1 MRGIGEAGSARIRA
+1 LGKSDSVWDEQAFA
-15 VREGEPVSRREDIWE
+15 VSQG
-30 EPVLGAGSAG
+30 GADSE
-40 VGTDFEPVEL
+40 VETREL
-50 GEETDTKMMGGGRWT
+50 GEGTDEKMIETERWT
-65 ENPVVDPEHSN
+65 ETSPSVVDPEHSN

-101 TLTKEQE
+101 TLTKEEE
-108 VMLAKEMEAATF
+108 VMLAKEMESATF
-120 EMRAGILAVPFT
+120 EMRSGIVSIPFT
-132 WREAVQIWRGL
+132 WREAVAIWRGL

-157 GSGTPDGEERG
+157 GSGTPEGEERG
-168 ERLDKALKRVEKLL
+168 ERLDKALRRVESLIEK
-182 ARYDLLRATRASKE
+182 YDALV
-196 RAEKLARVE
+196 AEKADREKVVRVE
-205 VSMRRALREAD
+205 QAMQRALRDAD
-216 LSMQIFERVRR
+216 LSMQIFEKIRR
-227 KLRSARDTM
+227 KLRGARDTIV
-236 AGYERQISDL
+236 AYERQIAEL
-246 RSPKRAPRTEQGRLR
+246 RSARRAPRSEKGRAER
-261 RDRELRAL
+261 ERELRGL
-269 RKQLREVETL
+269 RKQLRDVEQ
-279 VGMKAPEFLA
+279 
-289 LMDKVDLAYDRLM
+289 LMGVRGADFVPLMERVDRAYERLM
-302 FHKNKFV
+302 YHKNRFV

-390 KYYRCYNTLAKR
+390 KYYRAYNTLSKR
-402 LGREPKTSE
+402 LGREPQTSE
-411 LARELNLSVEQT
+411 LAKELSLSVEQT

-446 ILKDFVK
+446 LLKDFVK
-453 DPGTHSPLEG
+453 DPSTVSPLEG
-463 LDRVRL
+463 LDRYRL
-469 ERATEDSIAQLNER
+469 EKATEDSIAQLNER

-529 SSKQRLLEAFAEL
+529 SSKQRLLEAFADL

>member
-1 MRGIGEAGSARIRA
+1 MDAAER
-15 VREGEPVSRREDIWE
+15 
-30 EPVLGAGSAG
+30 
-40 VGTDFEPVEL
+40 
-50 GEETDTKMMGGGRWT
+50 EETDVAEKTMI
-65 ENPVVDPEHSN
+65 DPENSN
-76 VDPDEEAAR
+76 VDPDDEVAR

-108 VMLAKEMEAATF
+108 VMLAKEMESATL
-120 EMRAGILAVPFT
+120 EMRAGILSVPFT
-132 WREAVQIWRGL
+132 WREAVEIWRGL

-168 ERLDKALKRVEKLL
+168 ERLDKALKRVESLL
-182 ARYDLLRATRASKE
+182 GKYDLLIGSKGSKDKVNRIGAS
-196 RAEKLARVE
+196 VD
-205 VSMRRALREAD
+205 RALKEAD

-227 KLRSARDTM
+227 KLRTARDTM
-236 AGYERQISDL
+236 VSFDRQVRDL
-246 RSPKRAPRTEQGRLR
+246 KSPKRAPRSDKGKAS
-261 RDRELRAL
+261 RDREVRMLR
-269 RKQLREVETL
+269 RQLREVEKS
-279 VGMKAPEFLA
+279 VGIVCDEFTE
-289 LMDKVDLAYDRLM
+289 LMDSVDLAYDRLM
-302 FHKNKFV
+302 YHKNKFV

-390 KYYRCYNTLAKR
+390 KYYRTYNAMAKR

-411 LARELNLSVEQT
+411 LAKELSISVEQT

-446 ILKDFVK
+446 VLKDFVK
-453 DPGTHSPLEG
+453 DPDMVSPIEG
-463 LDRVRL
+463 LDRMRL
-469 ERATEDSIAQLNER
+469 EQATEDSISQLNER

-502 EEIGEKL
+502 EEIGDKL

-529 SSKQRLLEAFAEL
+529 SSKQRLLEAFTEL

>member
-1 MRGIGEAGSARIRA
+1 MANGVWDEQAFAESHT
-15 VREGEPVSRREDIWE
+15 EGDNE
-30 EPVLGAGSAG
+30 
-40 VGTDFEPVEL
+40 VETNEF
-50 GEETDTKMMGGGRWT
+50 GEELNAKMAARGHWT
-65 ENPVVDPEHSN
+65 ESTTVDPQRSN

-101 TLTKEQE
+101 TLKKEEE

-120 EMRAGILAVPFT
+120 EMRSGILSVPFT
-132 WREAVQIWRGL
+132 WREAVEIWRGL

-157 GSGTPDGEERG
+157 GSGPPEGEERG
-168 ERLDKALKRVEKLL
+168 ARLDKGLKRVESLL
-182 ARYDLLRATRASKE
+182 AKHAQFVAAKGPKEKITRIEQSIQ
-196 RAEKLARVE
+196 
-205 VSMRRALREAD
+205 RALREAD

-227 KLRSARDTM
+227 KLLTARDTM
-236 AGYERQISDL
+236 VGYERRLTSL
-246 RSPKRAPRTEQGRLR
+246 RSPKRAPRTAEGKAE
-261 RDRELRAL
+261 REREVRAL
-269 RKQLREVETL
+269 RKDLRKVEVL
-279 VGMKAPEFLA
+279 IGIKAPEFVK

-302 FHKNKFV
+302 YHKNKFV

-390 KYYRCYNTLAKR
+390 KYYRSYNALAKR

-411 LARELNLSVEQT
+411 LAKELKLSVEQT

-453 DPGTHSPLEG
+453 DPTSASPLEG

-469 ERATEDSIAQLNER
+469 ERATEESISQLNER

-529 SSKQRLLEAFAEL
+529 SAKQRLLEAFSEL

>member
-1 MRGIGEAGSARIRA
+1 MAQAN
-15 VREGEPVSRREDIWE
+15 
-30 EPVLGAGSAG
+30 
-40 VGTDFEPVEL
+40 
-50 GEETDTKMMGGGRWT
+50 
-65 ENPVVDPEHSN
+65 ENQN
-76 VDPDEEAAR
+76 VDPDEEVAR

-101 TLTKEQE
+101 TLTKEEE

-120 EMRAGILAVPFT
+120 EMRGGILAVPFT

-168 ERLDKALKRVEKLL
+168 ERLDKALKRVEMLL
-182 ARYDLLRATRASKE
+182 ARYDQSIGLKEPKTRPE
-196 RAEKLARVE
+196 RTAE
-205 VSMRRALREAD
+205 SIQRALREAD

-227 KLRSARDTM
+227 KVRSARDTM
-236 AGYERQISDL
+236 VRYDRQIENL
-246 RSPKRAPRTEQGRLR
+246 RSTKRAPRSDEGKAK
-261 RDRELRAL
+261 RDKEVRSV
-269 RKQLREVETL
+269 RKQLREVEQS
-279 VGMKAPEFLA
+279 VGMKAAEFTL

-302 FHKNKFV
+302 YHKNKFV

-390 KYYRCYNTLAKR
+390 KYYRSYNALSKR

-411 LARELNLSVEQT
+411 LAEELKLSVEQT

-446 ILKDFVK
+446 VLKDFVK
-453 DPGTHSPLEG
+453 DPTMVSPLEG

-469 ERATEDSIAQLNER
+469 ETATEDSIAQLNER

>member
-1 MRGIGEAGSARIRA
+1 MKASIMKGARWA
-15 VREGEPVSRREDIWE
+15 ES
-30 EPVLGAGSAG
+30 
-40 VGTDFEPVEL
+40 T
-50 GEETDTKMMGGGRWT
+50 
-65 ENPVVDPEHSN
+65 VVDPEHSN
-76 VDPDEEAAR
+76 VDPEEEAAR

-101 TLTKEQE
+101 TLTKEEE
-108 VMLAKEMEAATF
+108 VMLAKEMESATH
-120 EMRAGILAVPFT
+120 EMRSGILSVSFT
-132 WREAVQIWRGL
+132 WREAIDIWRGL

-157 GSGTPDGEERG
+157 GSGTPEGEERG
-168 ERLDKALKRVEKLL
+168 EKLDKCLKRVEVLL
-182 ARYDLLRATRASKE
+182 AKYNEVEAANKDDQPGLSKLE
-196 RAEKLARVE
+196 QSIQK
-205 VSMRRALREAD
+205 ALRDAD
-216 LSMQIFERVRR
+216 LSMQIFERIRR
-227 KLRSARDTM
+227 KLRAARDTM
-236 AGYERQISDL
+236 VSYERQIRDL
-246 RSPKRAPRTEQGRLR
+246 RSPKRTPKTEKGKQ
-261 RDRELRAL
+261 DREKELRAL
-269 RKQLREVETL
+269 RKQLRDVEIS
-279 VGMKAPEFLA
+279 VGVKSPDFIK
-289 LMDKVDLAYDRLM
+289 LMDRVDLAYERLM

-390 KYYRCYNTLAKR
+390 KYYRTYNALSKR

-411 LARELNLSVEQT
+411 LAKELKISLEQT

-446 ILKDFVK
+446 VLKDFVK
-453 DPGTHSPLEG
+453 DPATVSPLEG
-463 LDRVRL
+463 LDRLRL
-469 ERATEDSIAQLNER
+469 ERATEESISQLNER

>member
-1 MRGIGEAGSARIRA
+1 MSA
-15 VREGEPVSRREDIWE
+15 S
-30 EPVLGAGSAG
+30 LK
-40 VGTDFEPVEL
+40 
-50 GEETDTKMMGGGRWT
+50 DTG
-65 ENPVVDPEHSN
+65 VDPENSN
-76 VDPDEEAAR
+76 VDAEEEAAR

-95 DIASIP
+95 DIAAIP
-101 TLTKEQE
+101 TLTKEEE
-108 VMLAKEMEAATF
+108 VMLAKEMESAIF
-120 EMRAGILAVPFT
+120 EMRQGILQVPFT
-132 WREAVQIWRGL
+132 WREGVDIWRGL

-151 KMSEAY
+151 KMSESY
-157 GSGTPDGEERG
+157 GSGPSEGEERG
-168 ERLDKALKRVEKLL
+168 AKLDKCLKRVESQLAKYDQLL
-182 ARYDLLRATRASKE
+182 ESGGEAAQIDKVSK
-196 RAEKLARVE
+196 
-205 VSMRRALREAD
+205 SIQRALKEAD

-227 KLRSARDTM
+227 KLRAARSTM
-236 AGYERQISDL
+236 QRYDRSL
-246 RSPKRAPRTEQGRLR
+246 RGLKSPKRAPRSDKGRTE
-261 RDRELRAL
+261 RDRELRIL
-269 RKQLREVETL
+269 RKRLRVVEDA
-279 VGMKAPEFLA
+279 VGLRAADYFKV
-289 LMDKVDLAYDRLM
+289 MDGVDLAYDRLM
-302 FHKNKFV
+302 HHKNKFV

-390 KYYRCYNTLAKR
+390 KYYRTYNALSKR

-411 LARELNLSVEQT
+411 LAKDLSLSVEQT

-446 ILKDFVK
+446 LLKDFVK
-453 DPGTHSPLEG
+453 DPGMLSPLDG

-469 ERATEDSIAQLNER
+469 EKATEESISQLNER
-483 ERNILR
+483 EQNILR

-517 QLEARAIEKLRH
+517 QLEARAIEKLRL
-529 SSKQRLLEAFAEL
+529 SSKQRLMEAFSES

>member
-1 MRGIGEAGSARIRA
+1 MSQ
-15 VREGEPVSRREDIWE
+15 
-30 EPVLGAGSAG
+30 
-40 VGTDFEPVEL
+40 
-50 GEETDTKMMGGGRWT
+50 GRWT
-65 ENPVVDPEHSN
+65 ETKAIDPEHSN

-101 TLTKEQE
+101 TLTKDEE
-108 VMLAKEMEAATF
+108 VMLAKEMESATH
-120 EMRAGILAVPFT
+120 EMRSGILSVSFT
-132 WREAVQIWRGL
+132 WREAIGIWKGL
-143 QAENRVTA
+143 QTENRVTA

-157 GSGTPDGEERG
+157 GSGTPEGEERG
-168 ERLDKALKRVEKLL
+168 EKLDKCLKKVEALLVKYDELAATGKDDKDGLGKLG
-182 ARYDLLRATRASKE
+182 ASIQKQ
-196 RAEKLARVE
+196 
-205 VSMRRALREAD
+205 LREAD
-216 LSMQIFERVRR
+216 LSMQIFERIRR

-236 AGYERQISDL
+236 ASYERQIRDL
-246 RSPKRAPRTEQGRLR
+246 KSPKRAPKTEKGKV
-261 RDRELRAL
+261 DRERDLRTL
-269 RKQLREVETL
+269 RKQLREVEVS
-279 VGMKAPEFLA
+279 VGVKSPDYIK
-289 LMDKVDLAYDRLM
+289 LMDSVDLAYDRLM
-302 FHKNKFV
+302 WHKNKFV

-347 FDYRRGHKFST
+347 VDYRRGHKFST

-390 KYYRCYNTLAKR
+390 KYYRTYNALSKR

-411 LARELNLSVEQT
+411 LAKELKISVEQT

-446 ILKDFVK
+446 VLKDFVK
-453 DPGTHSPLEG
+453 DPATVSPLES
-463 LDRVRL
+463 LDRLRL
-469 ERATEDSIAQLNER
+469 ERATEESISQLNER

>member
-1 MRGIGEAGSARIRA
+1 VGNEGSTWDEQTFSVSQSGGTAEVEAG
-15 VREGEPVSRREDIWE
+15 
-30 EPVLGAGSAG
+30 
-40 VGTDFEPVEL
+40 EL
-50 GEETDTKMMGGGRWT
+50 GETTDGKMIETGRWS
-65 ENPVVDPEHSN
+65 ESKMIDPEHSN
-76 VDPDEEAAR
+76 VDPEEEAAR

-95 DIASIP
+95 DIANIP
-101 TLTKEQE
+101 TLTKEEE

-120 EMRAGILAVPFT
+120 EMRSGILSVPFT
-132 WREAVQIWRGL
+132 WREAVTIWRGL

-168 ERLDKALKRVEKLL
+168 ERLDKALKKVEMLL
-182 ARYDLLRATRASKE
+182 SKHEVLVSSRTARDKIQQ
-196 RAEKLARVE
+196 VE
-205 VSMRRALREAD
+205 QSIQTALRDAD
-216 LSMQIFERVRR
+216 LSMQIFERIRR
-227 KLRSARDTM
+227 KLRAARDTM
-236 AGYERQISDL
+236 AGYDRQIRDL
-246 RSPKRAPRTEQGRLR
+246 RSSKRAPRSEKGRQE
-261 RDRELRAL
+261 RDREVRSL
-269 RKQLREVETL
+269 RKQLREVENS
-279 VGMKAPEFLA
+279 VGVKAAEYLKT
-289 LMDKVDLAYDRLM
+289 MDKVDLAYDRLM
-302 FHKNKFV
+302 YHKNKFV

-390 KYYRCYNTLAKR
+390 KYYRAYNTLAKR
-402 LGREPKTSE
+402 LGREPQTSE
-411 LARELNLSVEQT
+411 LAKELSLSVEQT
-423 ERLQKMTREPV
+423 EKLQKMTREPV

-446 ILKDFVK
+446 VLKDFVK
-453 DPGTHSPLEG
+453 DPSTVSPLEG
-463 LDRVRL
+463 LDRFRL
-469 ERATEDSIAQLNER
+469 EQATEESISQLNER

-529 SSKQRLLEAFAEL
+529 SSKQRLLEAFTDLQG

>member
-1 MRGIGEAGSARIRA
+1 MKGARWA
-15 VREGEPVSRREDIWE
+15 ES
-30 EPVLGAGSAG
+30 
-40 VGTDFEPVEL
+40 T
-50 GEETDTKMMGGGRWT
+50 TK
-65 ENPVVDPEHSN
+65 VVDPEHSN
-76 VDPDEEAAR
+76 VDPEEEAAR

-101 TLTKEQE
+101 TLTKEEE
-108 VMLAKEMEAATF
+108 VMLAKEMESATH
-120 EMRAGILAVPFT
+120 EMRSGILSVSFT
-132 WREAVQIWRGL
+132 WREAIDIWRGL

-157 GSGTPDGEERG
+157 GSGTPEGEERG
-168 ERLDKALKRVEKLL
+168 EKLDKCLKRVEALLQKFDEQMAANKEDKAALTKLEH
-182 ARYDLLRATRASKE
+182 SIQK
-196 RAEKLARVE
+196 
-205 VSMRRALREAD
+205 ALRDAD
-216 LSMQIFERVRR
+216 LSMQIFERIRR
-227 KLRSARDTM
+227 KLRGARDTM
-236 AGYERQISDL
+236 ASYERQIRDM
-246 RSPKRAPRTEQGRLR
+246 RSPKRVPKTEKGKQ
-261 RDRELRAL
+261 DREKELRNV
-269 RKQLREVETL
+269 RKQLRDVELSIGVKSTDFI
-279 VGMKAPEFLA
+279 K
-289 LMDKVDLAYDRLM
+289 LMDGVDLAYERLM

-390 KYYRCYNTLAKR
+390 KYYRTYNALSKR

-411 LARELNLSVEQT
+411 LAKELKISLEQT

-446 ILKDFVK
+446 VLKDFVK
-453 DPGTHSPLEG
+453 DPATVSPLDG

-469 ERATEDSIAQLNER
+469 ERATEESISQLNER

>member
-1 MRGIGEAGSARIRA
+1 MSTN
-15 VREGEPVSRREDIWE
+15 S
-30 EPVLGAGSAG
+30 
-40 VGTDFEPVEL
+40 
-50 GEETDTKMMGGGRWT
+50 
-65 ENPVVDPEHSN
+65 ENQN
-76 VDPDEEAAR
+76 VDPDDEVAR

-95 DIASIP
+95 DIAAIP
-101 TLTKEQE
+101 TLTKEEE

-120 EMRAGILAVPFT
+120 DMRAGILAVPFT
-132 WREAVQIWRGL
+132 WREAVSIWRGL

-168 ERLDKALKRVEKLL
+168 DKLDKALKRVESQLALWDKGQSEKAEAAKL
-182 ARYDLLRATRASKE
+182 
-196 RAEKLARVE
+196 EKISRNIQ
-205 VSMRRALREAD
+205 RALRDAD
-216 LSMQIFERVRR
+216 LSMQIFERIRRRVRT
-227 KLRSARDTM
+227 ARDTM
-236 AGYERQISDL
+236 VGYDRKITEL
-246 RSPKRAPRTEQGRLR
+246 RSPKRAPKTVEGKAR
-261 RDRELRAL
+261 RDKEVRIL
-269 RKQLREVETL
+269 RKHVREVETE
-279 VGMKAPEFLA
+279 VGMKVAEYQP

-302 FHKNKFV
+302 YHKNKFV

-390 KYYRCYNTLAKR
+390 KYYRSYNALSKR
-402 LGREPKTSE
+402 LGREPTTSE
-411 LARELNLSVEQT
+411 LSKDLKITVEQT

-446 ILKDFVK
+446 VLKDFVK
-453 DPGTHSPLEG
+453 DPAAVSPLDG
-463 LDRVRL
+463 LDRMRL
-469 ERATEDSIAQLNER
+469 ETATEDSIAQLNDR

-529 SSKQRLLEAFAEL
+529 SSKQRLLEAFTDLS

>member
-1 MRGIGEAGSARIRA
+1 MI
-15 VREGEPVSRREDIWE
+15 
-30 EPVLGAGSAG
+30 
-40 VGTDFEPVEL
+40 
-50 GEETDTKMMGGGRWT
+50 
-65 ENPVVDPEHSN
+65 DPEHSN
-76 VDPDEEAAR
+76 VDPDEEVAR

-108 VMLAKEMEAATF
+108 VMLAKEMESATL
-120 EMRAGILAVPFT
+120 EMRGGILAVPFT
-132 WREAVQIWRGL
+132 WREAVDIWRGL

-168 ERLDKALKRVEKLL
+168 ERLDKALKRVESSL
-182 ARYDLLRATRASKE
+182 AKYDRQLEDKA
-196 RAEKLARVE
+196 ARE
-205 VSMRRALREAD
+205 VLDKIGKNIQRALRDAF

-227 KLRSARDTM
+227 KLRTARDTM
-236 AGYERQISDL
+236 ASFDRQARHL
-246 RSPKRAPRTEQGRLR
+246 KSPKRAPRTDKGKGE
-261 RDRELRAL
+261 RDREVRQLR
-269 RKQLREVETL
+269 RQLREVEVS
-279 VGMKAPEFLA
+279 VGMKVAEFTE
-289 LMDKVDLAYDRLM
+289 LMDTVDLAYDRLM
-302 FHKNKFV
+302 YHKNKFV

-390 KYYRCYNTLAKR
+390 KYYRTYNAMAKR

-411 LARELNLSVEQT
+411 LAKELKISVEQT

-446 ILKDFVK
+446 VLKDFVP
-453 DPGTHSPLEG
+453 DPTVVSPVEG

-469 ERATEDSIAQLNER
+469 EQATEDSISQLNER

-529 SSKQRLLEAFAEL
+529 SSKQLLLEAFAEL